1 VLPSTDNSKHL
12 TPPPPPPPPTAEPAP
27 PPPPPAA
34 TTVLINLVP
43 GCVVTAL
50 GVFDV
55 LVVTVFFPK
64 DVVLVGPIIPPFP
77 AII

>member
-1 VLPSTDNSKHL
+1 
-12 TPPPPPPPPTAEPAP
+12 
-27 PPPPPAA
+27 
-34 TTVLINLVP
+34 
-43 GCVVTAL
+43 VTAL